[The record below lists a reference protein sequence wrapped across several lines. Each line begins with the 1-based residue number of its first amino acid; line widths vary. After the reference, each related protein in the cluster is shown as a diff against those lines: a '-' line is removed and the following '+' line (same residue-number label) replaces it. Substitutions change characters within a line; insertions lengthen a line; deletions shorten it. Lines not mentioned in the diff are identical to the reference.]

1 MRLDNRSVCWYGAWL
16 VLLFALLGV
25 LGCGEPE
32 PDKVAISP
40 ESQALAV
47 GQTAEFSATLLSKDG
62 EEIPDAEISWQVK
75 GDAGTISND
84 GRFSAQKPGDVEVIA
99 SADSLS
105 ATATVKV
112 TPIPLASL
120 EVKPSSPQGPI
131 GGSLELTVTGKGAED
146 QAAGYHELS
155 VSTPTENLALPAE
168 TLTLSPEGTATLSL
182 TLPARPGKATVDLA
196 AKEVKQSVAIQVLPR
211 PIAELKVSP
220 ERSRALV
227 GARVPVQIQALD
239 ASGKPAGFNT
249 VLLEPENEAISVSEK
264 SLKLDK
270 NGNSRFTVTLSPEPG
285 NNSVTLKAEQRPAV
299 TAELTIAGTPIAKLT
314 ISPQRERYAIGQ
326 KLVFEATGHDQFGNS
341 RAVKPEWS
349 LPQPVATVSEDGTVT
364 MEAIGEGI
372 LFARYK
378 DIRAAQP
385 FSVVPGEPATLTI
398 DPEKLSLTAGERAD
412 FTGKVFNPHGKPLA
426 EPIQWKVEGDIG
438 EISTDGG
445 FFAKKSGEGRVVAS
459 CGDARAEAPVTVRHG
474 KLREIAFAPDKK
486 VIPAGTEVALSAQ
499 GLDAFGNRF
508 DIAPQWLLSSSLG
521 TIDQEKNRF
530 MPLHTGTGEIIA
542 KLGNVLKGVQI
553 EVVPAELSRLEM
565 APQSVNLIAGETVE
579 FTVKGYDR
587 FDNPVSVKPAYALS
601 QPIGEMAPSGQLRVK
616 TAGNAVVTASV
627 DDFEAKSTVA
637 VAPAEMETARMIP
650 EGPLELVAGDA
661 QVLEVSGF
669 DRFGNTVKSQVD
681 WKLHP
686 RLGRIDEKGV
696 MHPQKAGK
704 GQITAVITQ
713 ARTSK
718 TLKVV
723 TPFSV
728 VPGQTARI
736 RIQPTEAAIMAGDS
750 VGFSA
755 VTYDRFDNRTEAEVN
770 WRLQPPDVGTIESD
784 GRFSGVRAGSGR
796 VLAVHGNVEAS
807 AEVRVKPAKVAFLK
821 IIPESIAVTAGEPVK
836 LETIIE
842 DRFGNTIPGQVLWQ
856 LSDEKLAAVADG
868 VLTGQKAGTGQL
880 IATYDHLVATAPLEV
895 KPGPLHSIEIQPAA
909 PEVAAGSALQFTA
922 QGYDIGG
929 NPVSAEYGWSIS
941 ESIGQMEDS
950 GKLTA
955 KQTGT
960 AKVSAKAGE
969 IRASVSVTV
978 VPGPPAAVKLAHDQ
992 FQLTAGESK
1001 LLSFE
1006 VFDAEQNRIPEPDY
1020 RWEVDD
1026 QLGRVFSDNRFLAQ
1040 KAGSGHV
1047 RLIAGEASAQAA
1059 VTVVPGPIA
1068 RVVVKPKSAVLK
1080 AGEKQAFTAA
1090 GFDSQGNRLD
1100 IAPVWSV
1107 DGGIGKIEESGK
1119 FLATTVGAGFVL
1131 ARMDSVTGVAGLTI
1145 EPGPVA
1151 RIAVSPERLKMK
1163 AGDIARLSATAYDAF
1178 DNVTPADFTWS
1189 LSDEAA
1195 SLGELTADGVFQAQ
1209 KAGTGR
1215 ILASADQVSGEAAVA
1230 IQPGALARIALSP
1243 QRLTLGSGE
1252 QATIEVQGRDRFDN
1266 PMAIDAQVA
1275 VSPPELGTLEN
1286 GRFEAIQAGSGEI
1299 IAKQGDITAA
1309 IPVTVRPGALEGIAI
1324 QLPTEPLMAGKTYM
1338 LEARGYDSGKNQVPV
1353 SVQWAVSQAVGT
1365 IDSQTGRFHAQKAGT
1380 GVLAAYSGDIR
1391 ATRTITVEPGDLYKL
1406 FLDPNP
1412 VTVTAD
1418 TVQRFSVSGFDVEEN
1433 PVPLSESALEWDT
1446 AGGIG
1451 VMESPGAFRG
1461 TRMGKGKVVART
1473 GDLLAE
1479 SYVTVIPG
1487 EPALANCR
1495 VRVTHPTLPADGTA
1509 FSEVIVEVRDKY
1521 ENPVPDIDVTL
1532 VSSRQADGMVQP
1544 GPTGTDGVSR
1554 GRIRSDTPGQS
1565 VIRAV
1570 INGNAFAD
1578 TAQVTFE

>member
-16 VLLFALLGV
+16 VLLFVLLGV

-32 PDKVAISP
+32 PDKVAVSP
-40 ESQALAV
+40 ESLELAV
-47 GQTAEFSATLLSKDG
+47 GQTGDFSASLLSKDG
-62 EEIPDAEISWQVK
+62 EKIADAEISWRVK
-75 GDAGTISND
+75 GDAGTISDD
-84 GRFSAQKPGDVEVIA
+84 GKFSAQKPGDAEVIA

-105 ATATVKV
+105 ASATVKV

-120 EVKPSSPQGPI
+120 EVKPPSPQGTI
-131 GGSLELTVTGKGAED
+131 GGTLELTVTGKGAED
-146 QAAGYHELS
+146 QAAGYHELT
-155 VSTPTENLALPAE
+155 VSTPTENLALGAE

-196 AKEVKQSVAIQVLPR
+196 AKDRKQSLAIEVLPR

-220 ERSRALV
+220 ESSRALV
-227 GARVPVQIQALD
+227 GSRVPVQIQALD
-239 ASGKPAGFNT
+239 ESGKPAGFNT
-249 VLLEPENEAISVSEK
+249 VLLEPEDEAIQVSAK
-264 SLKLDK
+264 SLSLDK
-270 NGNSRFTVTLSPEPG
+270 NGNGRFTVTLSPEPG
-285 NNSVTLKAEQRPAV
+285 NNSLGLKAKQDPPV

-326 KLVFEATGHDQFGNS
+326 ELVFEATGHDEFGNS
-341 RAVKPEWS
+341 RAVKPDWS
-349 LPQPVATVSEDGTVT
+349 LPQPVATVNEDGTVK
-364 MEAIGEGI
+364 MEALGEGI

-385 FSVVPGEPATLTI
+385 FSVVPGEPARLTI
-398 DPEKLSLTAGERAD
+398 APESLELTAGERAD

-426 EPIQWKVEGDIG
+426 EPIQWEVEGDIG
-438 EISTDGG
+438 EISGEGG
-445 FFAKKSGEGRVVAS
+445 FFAKKSGQGRVVAS
-459 CGDARAEAPVTVRHG
+459 CGDARAEAAVTVRHG
-474 KLREIAFAPDKK
+474 KLREIAFALEKK
-486 VIPAGTEVALSAQ
+486 VIPAGSEVALSAQ

-521 TIDQEKNRF
+521 TLDQEENRF

-542 KLGNVLKGVQI
+542 KQGNVLKGVRI

-587 FDNPVSVKPAYALS
+587 FDNPVSVKPEYSLS
-601 QPIGEMAPSGQLRVK
+601 QSIGEMAPSGRLRVK
-616 TAGNAVVTASV
+616 TAGNAVVTATV
-627 DDFEAKSTVA
+627 ADFEAKSTVA
-637 VAPAEMETARMIP
+637 VAPAEMETARIIP

-669 DRFGNTVKSQVD
+669 DRFGNTVKSRVD

-686 RLGRIDEKGV
+686 RLGEIDEKGV

-704 GQITAVITQ
+704 GSITAVITQ
-713 ARTSK
+713 TRTDK
-718 TLKVV
+718 TLEVV

-728 VPGQTARI
+728 VPGETARI
-736 RIQPTEAAIMAGDS
+736 RIQPAEAEIVAGES
-750 VGFSA
+750 VRFSA
-755 VTYDRFDNRTEAEVN
+755 ATYDRFDNRTEAEVS
-770 WRLQPPDVGTIESD
+770 WRPRPPDVGTIESD
-784 GRFSGVRAGSGR
+784 GEFSGVRAGSGR

-807 AEVRVKPAKVAFLK
+807 AEVTVKPAKVAFLK
-821 IIPESIAVTAGEPVK
+821 IIPESIAVTAGEPVN

-856 LSDEKLAAVADG
+856 LSDDKLATVSEG

-880 IATYDHLVATAPLEV
+880 IASYDHLVATAPLAV
-895 KPGPLHSIEIQPAA
+895 KPGPLHSIAIKPAA
-909 PEVAAGSALQFTA
+909 PEVAAGSALAFTA

-929 NPVSAEYGWSIS
+929 NPVSAEYDWSIS
-941 ESIGQMEDS
+941 EPIGQMGDS

-960 AKVSAKAGE
+960 AKVSAAAGE
-969 IRASVSVTV
+969 VSASVSVTV
-978 VPGPPAAVKLAHDQ
+978 VPGPPAAVKLADDQ

-1001 LLSFE
+1001 PLSFE
-1006 VFDAEQNRIPEPDY
+1006 VFDAQQNRIPEPDY
-1020 RWEVDD
+1020 RWQVDD
-1026 QLGRVFSDNRFLAQ
+1026 ELGTVSSDNRFTAQ
-1040 KAGSGHV
+1040 KAGTGHV
-1047 RLIAGEASAQAA
+1047 RLIAGDASARAA
-1059 VTVVPGPIA
+1059 VTVVPGSIA

-1080 AGEKQAFTAA
+1080 AGQEQTFSAA
-1090 GFDSQGNRLD
+1090 GFDSQDNRLD

-1107 DGGIGKIEESGK
+1107 DGGIGRIDEKGK
-1119 FLATTVGAGFVL
+1119 FLATTVGEGFVL
-1131 ARMDSVTGVAGLTI
+1131 ARMDSITGVAALAI

-1151 RIAVSPERLKMK
+1151 RIAVSPESLEMK

-1189 LSDEAA
+1189 LSDDAA
-1195 SLGELTADGVFQAQ
+1195 SLGELSPDGVFQAQ

-1215 ILASADQVSGEAAVA
+1215 ILASADGVSGEAPVA
-1230 IQPGALARIALSP
+1230 IQPGALARIVLSP
-1243 QRLTLGSGE
+1243 RQLALRSGQ
-1252 QATIEVQGRDRFDN
+1252 QASIEAQGRDRFDN
-1266 PMAIDAQVA
+1266 PMAIDPQLTVK
-1275 VSPPELGTLEN
+1275 PPALGALQD
-1286 GRFEAIQAGSGEI
+1286 GRFQAIKAGSGEI
-1299 IAKQGDITAA
+1299 IAQQGDITAA
-1309 IPVTVRPGALEGIAI
+1309 IAVTVQPGELERIAI
-1324 QLPTEPLMAGKTYM
+1324 QLPAEPLMAGKTYM
-1338 LEARGYDSGKNQVPV
+1338 MEAKGYDSGKNQVPL

-1391 ATRTITVEPGDLYKL
+1391 ATQTITVEPGDLYKL

-1418 TVQRFSVSGFDVEEN
+1418 TVQAFEVSGFDVEEN
-1433 PVPLSESALEWDT
+1433 PVPLSESALQWDT
-1446 AGGIG
+1446 VGGIG
-1451 VMESPGAFRG
+1451 KMESPGAFRG

-1487 EPALANCR
+1487 KPALANCR

-1521 ENPVPDIDVTL
+1521 ENPVPDIEVTL

-1544 GPTGTDGVSR
+1544 GPTGENGVSR

-1570 INGNAFAD
+1570 IDGDPFAD